1 MKGSRPLT
9 RQQVKSVLKSTD
21 SIREKALLTL
31 GFATGYRI
39 SELLSLTVADI
50 CTGDAIHSHVTV
62 KASNTKTKQGR
73 TVLLNSDAK
82 KALQS
87 LVNWLKA
94 KGLTDKATP
103 LFISQ
108 KRTINGE
115 LKAISR
121 QQAHDLLK
129 SLFAFIGE
137 FGNVSTHTMRKTFAK
152 AIYDAT
158 GGKIELVQI
167 ALGHA
172 AITSTVSYLSFNT
185 SSIDNAITAMEF

>member
-9 RQQVKSVLKSTD
+9 RAQVKALLKATD

-39 SELLSLTVADI
+39 SELLSLRVADVA
-50 CTGDAIHSHVTV
+50 TNGVIHSHVTV

-82 KALQS
+82 KALLA

-94 KGLTDKATP
+94 KGLDANAP
-103 LFISQ
+103 LFVSR
-108 KRTINGE
+108 KHVNGYA
-115 LKAISR
+115 AISR
-121 QQAHDLLK
+121 QQAHKLLK
-129 SLFAFIGE
+129 DLFAAIGE
-137 FGNVSTHTMRKTFAK
+137 FGNVSTHTLRKTFAK
-152 AIYDAT
+152 AIYEAT

-167 ALGHA
+167 ALGHV

-185 SSIDNAITAMEF
+185 QSIDDAINRMRF

>member
-9 RQQVKSVLKSTD
+9 RSQVKALLAATD

-39 SELLSLTVADI
+39 SELLSLSVADVSTNGI
-50 CTGDAIHSHVTV
+50 IHSHVTV

-82 KALQS
+82 KALS
-87 LVNWLKA
+87 ALVAWLKA
-94 KGLTDKATP
+94 KGLEGSSP
-103 LFISQ
+103 LFVSR
-108 KRTINGE
+108 KHSNGFA
-115 LKAISR
+115 AISR
-121 QQAHDLLK
+121 QQAHRLLK
-129 SLFAFIGE
+129 ALFALIGE
-137 FGNVSTHTMRKTFAK
+137 FGNVSTHTLRKTFAK
-152 AIYDAT
+152 TIYDAT

-185 SSIDNAITAMEF
+185 GSIDQVIAAMEF

>member
-9 RQQVKSVLKSTD
+9 RAQVKALLKATE

-39 SELLSLTVADI
+39 SELLSLKVADVA
-50 CTGDAIHSHVTV
+50 TNGVIHSHVTV

-82 KALQS
+82 KALS
-87 LVNWLKA
+87 ALVIWLKA
-94 KGLTDKATP
+94 KGLDANAP
-103 LFISQ
+103 LFVSR
-108 KRTINGE
+108 KHVNGYA
-115 LKAISR
+115 AISR
-121 QQAHDLLK
+121 QQAHKLLK
-129 SLFAFIGE
+129 DLFAAIGE
-137 FGNVSTHTMRKTFAK
+137 FGNVSTHTLRKTFAK
-152 AIYDAT
+152 AIYEAT

-185 SSIDNAITAMEF
+185 QSIDDAINRMRF

>member
-9 RQQVKSVLKSTD
+9 RAQVKALLKATD

-39 SELLSLTVADI
+39 SELLSLRVADVA
-50 CTGDAIHSHVTV
+50 TNGVIHSHVTV

-82 KALQS
+82 KALLA

-94 KGLTDKATP
+94 KGLDANAP
-103 LFISQ
+103 LFVSR
-108 KRTINGE
+108 KHINGYA
-115 LKAISR
+115 AISR
-121 QQAHDLLK
+121 QQAHKLLK
-129 SLFAFIGE
+129 DLFAAIGE
-137 FGNVSTHTMRKTFAK
+137 FGNVSTHTLRKTFAK
-152 AIYDAT
+152 AIYEAT

-185 SSIDNAITAMEF
+185 QSIDDAINRMRF

>member
-9 RQQVKSVLKSTD
+9 RGQVKAVLKATN

-50 CTGDAIHSHVTV
+50 ATKGVIHSHVTV

-82 KALQS
+82 KALSS
-87 LVNWLKA
+87 LVSWLKA
-94 KGLTDKATP
+94 KGLDHNAP
-103 LFISQ
+103 LFVSR
-108 KRTINGE
+108 KHVNGYA
-115 LKAISR
+115 AISR
-121 QQAHDLLK
+121 QQAHKLLK
-129 SLFAFIGE
+129 DLFAAIGE

-185 SSIDNAITAMEF
+185 RDIDNAITAMRF

>member
-9 RQQVKSVLKSTD
+9 RAQVKALLKATD

-39 SELLSLTVADI
+39 SELLSLKVADVA
-50 CTGDAIHSHVTV
+50 TNGVIHSHVTV

-82 KALQS
+82 KALLA

-94 KGLTDKATP
+94 KGLEANAP
-103 LFISQ
+103 LFVSR
-108 KRTINGE
+108 KHVNGFA
-115 LKAISR
+115 AISR
-121 QQAHDLLK
+121 QQAHKLLK
-129 SLFAFIGE
+129 ALFAAIGE
-137 FGNVSTHTMRKTFAK
+137 FGNVSTHTLRKTFAK
-152 AIYDAT
+152 AIYEAT

-185 SSIDNAITAMEF
+185 ESIDDAINRMRF

>member
-9 RQQVKSVLKSTD
+9 RGQVKAVLKATH

-50 CTGDAIHSHVTV
+50 ATKGVIHSHVTV

-82 KALQS
+82 KALS
-87 LVNWLKA
+87 TLVSWLKA
-94 KGLTDKATP
+94 KGLDHNAP
-103 LFISQ
+103 LFVSR
-108 KRTINGE
+108 KHVNGYA
-115 LKAISR
+115 AISR
-121 QQAHDLLK
+121 QQAHKLLK
-129 SLFAFIGE
+129 DLFAAIGE

-172 AITSTVSYLSFNT
+172 AITSTVSYLSFDT
-185 SSIDNAITAMEF
+185 RDIDNAITAMRF

>member
-9 RQQVKSVLKSTD
+9 RGQVKAVLKVTN

-50 CTGDAIHSHVTV
+50 ATGGVIHSHVTV

-82 KALQS
+82 KALS
-87 LVNWLKA
+87 TLVSWLTA
-94 KGLTDKATP
+94 KGLDHNAP
-103 LFISQ
+103 LFVSR
-108 KRTINGE
+108 KHVNGYA
-115 LKAISR
+115 AISR
-121 QQAHDLLK
+121 QQAHKLLK
-129 SLFAFIGE
+129 ELFAAIGE

-172 AITSTVSYLSFNT
+172 AINSTVSYLSFNT
-185 SSIDNAITAMEF
+185 RDIDNAINAMRF

>member
-9 RQQVKSVLKSTD
+9 RVQVKALLKTTM

-39 SELLSLTVADI
+39 SELLSLTVADVA
-50 CTGDAIHSHVTV
+50 TGNVIHSHVSV

-82 KALQS
+82 KALAV
-87 LVNWLKA
+87 LIDWLKA
-94 KGLTDKATP
+94 KGLDHNAP
-103 LFISQ
+103 LFVSR
-108 KRTINGE
+108 KHNNGYA
-115 LKAISR
+115 AISR
-121 QQAHDLLK
+121 QQAHKLLK
-129 SLFAFIGE
+129 GLFAAIGE
-137 FGNVSTHTMRKTFAK
+137 FGNVSTHTLRKTFAK

-185 SSIDNAITAMEF
+185 QSIDDAINRMRF

>member
-9 RQQVKSVLKSTD
+9 RAQVKALLKTEM

-39 SELLSLTVADI
+39 SELLSLTMADVV
-50 CTGDAIHSHVTV
+50 TNGVIHSHITV

-82 KALQS
+82 KALS
-87 LVNWLKA
+87 VLVTWLKA
-94 KGLTDKATP
+94 KGLDHNAP
-103 LFISQ
+103 LFVSR
-108 KRTINGE
+108 KHINGYA
-115 LKAISR
+115 AISR
-121 QQAHDLLK
+121 QQAHKLLK
-129 SLFAFIGE
+129 DLFAAIGE
-137 FGNVSTHTMRKTFAK
+137 FGNVSTHTLRKTFAK

-185 SSIDNAITAMEF
+185 GDIDKAINAMRF

>member
-9 RQQVKSVLKSTD
+9 RAQVKALLKATD

-39 SELLSLTVADI
+39 SELLSLKVADVA
-50 CTGDAIHSHVTV
+50 TNGVIHSHVTV

-82 KALQS
+82 KALLA
-87 LVNWLKA
+87 LVIWLKA
-94 KGLTDKATP
+94 KGLDANAP
-103 LFISQ
+103 LFVSR
-108 KRTINGE
+108 KHVNGYA
-115 LKAISR
+115 AISR
-121 QQAHDLLK
+121 QQAHKLLK
-129 SLFAFIGE
+129 DLFAAIGE
-137 FGNVSTHTMRKTFAK
+137 FGNVSTHTLRKTFAK

-185 SSIDNAITAMEF
+185 QSIDDAINRMRF

>member
-9 RQQVKSVLKSTD
+9 RAQVKALLKATD

-39 SELLSLTVADI
+39 SELLSLKVADVA
-50 CTGDAIHSHVTV
+50 TNGMIHSHVTV

-82 KALQS
+82 KALLA
-87 LVNWLKA
+87 LVIWLKA
-94 KGLTDKATP
+94 KGLDANAP
-103 LFISQ
+103 LFVSR
-108 KRTINGE
+108 KHVNGYA
-115 LKAISR
+115 AISR
-121 QQAHDLLK
+121 QQAHKLLK
-129 SLFAFIGE
+129 DLFAAIGE
-137 FGNVSTHTMRKTFAK
+137 FGNVSTHTLRKTFAK
-152 AIYDAT
+152 AIYEAT

-167 ALGHA
+167 ALGHV

-185 SSIDNAITAMEF
+185 QSIDDAINRMRF

>member
-9 RQQVKSVLKSTD
+9 RSQVKAVLSVTT

-39 SELLSLTVADI
+39 SELLSLTVADVS
-50 CTGDAIHSHVTV
+50 TDGAIHSHVTV
-62 KASNTKTKQGR
+62 KASHTKTKQGR

-82 KALQS
+82 KALAA
-87 LVNWLKA
+87 LVAWLKA
-94 KGLTDKATP
+94 KGLDSTAP
-103 LFISQ
+103 LFVSR
-108 KRTINGE
+108 KHVNGYA
-115 LKAISR
+115 AISR
-121 QQAHDLLK
+121 QQAHKLVK
-129 SLFAFIGE
+129 ALFAAIGE

-172 AITSTVSYLSFNT
+172 AITSTVAYLSFNT
-185 SSIDNAITAMEF
+185 TAIDHAISAMEF

>member
-9 RQQVKSVLKSTD
+9 RSQVKAVLGITD

-39 SELLSLTVADI
+39 SELLSLTIADVS
-50 CTGDAIHSHVTV
+50 TNGVIHSHVTV
-62 KASNTKTKQGR
+62 KAGNTKTKEGR

-82 KALQS
+82 KALS
-87 LVNWLKA
+87 VLVAWLKA
-94 KGLTDKATP
+94 KGLDINAP
-103 LFISQ
+103 LFVSR
-108 KRTINGE
+108 KHVNGYA
-115 LKAISR
+115 AISR
-121 QQAHDLLK
+121 QQAHKLLK
-129 SLFAFIGE
+129 ALFAAIGE

-152 AIYDAT
+152 FIYDAT

-167 ALGHA
+167 ALGHK

-185 SSIDNAITAMEF
+185 GTIDTAIMTMEF

>member
-9 RQQVKSVLKSTD
+9 RGQVKAVLGITQ

-39 SELLSLTVADI
+39 SELLSLTIADVS
-50 CTGDAIHSHVTV
+50 TNGAIHSHVTV

-82 KALQS
+82 KALIL
-87 LVNWLKA
+87 LVAWLKA
-94 KGLTDKATP
+94 KGLTANAP
-103 LFISQ
+103 LFVSR
-108 KRTINGE
+108 KHVNGYA
-115 LKAISR
+115 AISR
-121 QQAHDLLK
+121 QQAHKLLK
-129 SLFAFIGE
+129 ALFAAIGE

-167 ALGHA
+167 ALGHKS
-172 AITSTVSYLSFNT
+172 INSTISYLSFN
-185 SSIDNAITAMEF
+185 SVDIDNAINGMEF